1 MGRHKLPR
9 EKSRG
14 SNGPQGTL
22 TPRHVDTDRKLGQDE
37 GSMRGLTVC
46 VCLCVCVCVCV
57 SHSVVSD
64 SLRPHEL
71 QPARL
76 LCPWDSPG
84 QSTGLDC
91 HPSSTEV

>member
-22 TPRHVDTDRKLGQDE
+22 TPRHADTDRKLGQEE

-46 VCLCVCVCVCV
+46 VCV
-57 SHSVVSD
+57 SYSVVSD
-64 SLRPHEL
+64 SL
-71 QPARL
+71 
-76 LCPWDSPG
+76 
-84 QSTGLDC
+84 
-91 HPSSTEV
+91 